1 MTNDIIVVKGL
12 VKNYKNVKAVKDITF
27 SVKEGELF
35 AFLGEN
41 GAGKSTTINILCQV
55 LNKTSGKVIIDG
67 FDIDKDGLEVKKRIG
82 IVFQGTVLDNILTVK
97 ENLISRCAYYGMNH
111 KMAINRVNELVKLL
125 SLEKLLKRKYQTL
138 SGGERRR
145 VAIAGILALKPEILV
160 LDEPTAGL
168 DPQGSKEML
177 SLFQEFNKNGTT
189 IILVT
194 HDMNIVFEYADDV
207 IVMNEG
213 RIVKHCSPKELFLE
227 NVEQYSLDTPLISKF
242 IQALE
247 ANGMKIDLSKVRS
260 LDDLV
265 NEIAKEKKRWKALR

>member
-41 GAGKSTTINILCQV
+41 GAGKSTTINVLCQV

-67 FDIDKDGLEVKKRIG
+67 FDIDKDSLEVKKRIG

-111 KMAINRVNELVKLL
+111 KMAMNRVNELVKPL

-145 VAIAGILALKPEILV
+145 VDIARALINKPRILF
-160 LDEPTAGL
+160 LDEPTTGL
-168 DPQGSKEML
+168 DPKTRKIVWDIISNLRKEINL
-177 SLFQEFNKNGTT
+177 TVFLTT
-189 IILVT
+189 HYMEECNEADNVIIL
-194 HDMNIVFEYADDV
+194 DSGNIVA
-207 IVMNEG
+207 EG
-213 RIVKHCSPKELFLE
+213 TPNNLKNL
-227 NVEQYSLDTPLISKF
+227 YSSNKLLWYTNDS
-242 IQALE
+242 
-247 ANGMKIDLSKVRS
+247 ID
-260 LDDLV
+260 
-265 NEIAKEKKRWKALR
+265 NQGYTF